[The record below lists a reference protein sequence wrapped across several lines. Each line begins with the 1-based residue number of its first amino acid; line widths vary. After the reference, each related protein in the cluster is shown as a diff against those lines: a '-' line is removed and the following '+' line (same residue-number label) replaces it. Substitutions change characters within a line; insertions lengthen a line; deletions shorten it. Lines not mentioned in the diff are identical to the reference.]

1 MFYNLAIIVAALVS
15 EDVEALAIGVVAG
28 AALHLVVQLPDLRYA
43 GMAFSY
49 VADWRDS
56 AVREVGR
63 LMAPR
68 VLGLAATQI
77 NFYFIGMFFA
87 STLSAG
93 AISGLSFAWLIAMT
107 PLGIIGM
114 AISTAAFPTL
124 AEQAARNDASGM
136 AETLGRTL
144 RLILFLSLPAGAG
157 LALLAEPLVVVL
169 LERGAFDAESTR
181 VTADALLFYAPAL
194 FAHSGIEI
202 LSRGFYALGDTKTP
216 VLIAVGSM
224 VVNVALAA
232 TLVGPLEVR
241 GLALALSVATTL
253 EFLALYLFVARR
265 IPGLAG
271 RKMAAVLARM
281 VLACGVMAAA
291 TGACLAAL
299 DYGASLDLGPGI
311 EALVAVMACAAVGAL
326 VYAAMSAALGLDE
339 VRTLF
344 GRLRAMAAR

>member
-1 MFYNLAIIVAALVS
+1 
-15 EDVEALAIGVVAG
+15 
-28 AALHLVVQLPDLRYA
+28 
-43 GMAFSY
+43 MAFSY

-68 VLGLAATQI
+68 ILGLAATQI

-114 AISTAAFPTL
+114 AISTAVIPTL

-144 RLILFLSLPAGAG
+144 RLILFLSLPAGVG

-169 LERGAFDAESTR
+169 LQRGAFDAESTS

-202 LSRGFYALGDTKTP
+202 LSRGFYALGNTRTP
-216 VLIAVGSM
+216 VLVAVGSM

-232 TLVGPLEVR
+232 ALVQPLEVR

-253 EFLALYLFVARR
+253 EFLALYLLVARR
-265 IPGLAG
+265 IPGLAD

-281 VLACGVMAAA
+281 VVACSVMAGASA
-291 TGACLAAL
+291 ACLAAL
-299 DYGASLDLGPGI
+299 HYGASFDLGRGI
-311 EALVAVMACAAVGAL
+311 DALATVVACASVGAL
-326 VYAAMSAALGLDE
+326 VYAGAAAALGLEE
-339 VRTLF
+339 VRLMTTRFLP
-344 GRLRAMAAR
+344 RLRE